1 MGTPKI
7 KNASN
12 FRSEL
17 FDTLKDVANGE
28 AHIITH
34 SAGEPIVLI
43 AKSVYDVMLDERE
56 LLREVSLGV
65 EELDSGKGI
74 SHTDALKRFHKMKAR
89 WK

>member
-28 AHIITH
+28 AHVITH
-34 SAGEPIVLI
+34 SAGEPIILI
-43 AKSVYDVMLDERE
+43 AKSVYDAILNERE
-56 LLREVSLGV
+56 LLKDVAIGV
-65 EELDSGKGI
+65 EELESGKGV
-74 SHTDALKRFHKMKAR
+74 SHKTALKRFHKMKAR